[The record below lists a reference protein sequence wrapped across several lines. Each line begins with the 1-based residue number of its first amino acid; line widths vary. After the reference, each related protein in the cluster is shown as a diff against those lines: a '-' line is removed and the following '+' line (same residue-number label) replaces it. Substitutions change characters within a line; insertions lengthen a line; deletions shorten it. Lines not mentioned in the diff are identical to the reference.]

1 MMNEVEILHRVLDQ
15 WKAGVDDHEPKR
27 VASYFTDDAIFQG
40 LHPYGVGPDD
50 VAEYYDSQPLGM
62 SASYR
67 IVEHRRLAD
76 DLILGYT
83 TVDFSFTDRPTLTV
97 YLSVILR
104 QVGDSWLIAHYQVSR
119 LPAD

>member
-1 MMNEVEILHRVLDQ
+1 MMNDVEILHRVLDQ

>member
-1 MMNEVEILHRVLDQ
+1 MLGSKSEHNEIWLSNPGGIRR
-15 WKAGVDDHEPKR
+15 G
-27 VASYFTDDAIFQG
+27 I
-40 LHPYGVGPDD
+40 GPDD

-76 DLILGYT
+76 DLILGYAA
-83 TVDFSFTDRPTLTV
+83 VDFSFTDRPTLPL

-119 LPAD
+119 LPEA